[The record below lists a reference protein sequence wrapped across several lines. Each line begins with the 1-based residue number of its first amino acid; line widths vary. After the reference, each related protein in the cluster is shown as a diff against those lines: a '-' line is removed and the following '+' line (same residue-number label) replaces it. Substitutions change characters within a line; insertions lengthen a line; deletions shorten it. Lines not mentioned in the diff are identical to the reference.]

1 MVAVSFIGGTFAA
14 GAFFWAPSV
23 LVVPMQRDLGWSLT
37 EFFVAFTVRAVLASM
52 LMPLTGPW
60 LNGPRSARYL
70 AAVSALALAGSLAGV
85 GMVGR
90 IAWLGFI
97 PEVVQ
102 FYLVY
107 GVLGAVAWQGS
118 GFVLGTT
125 IVPKWFVLKRGRAM
139 GIAAVGT
146 GFGPALFPPLTQ
158 VLIDASGWRG
168 AWLGRG
174 LLALVVLVP
183 LMLLVRTRPED
194 IGLLPDGREPL
205 AGHAVASAAAEQN
218 LSRAESMRTLVFWLI
233 VVAVIMAGVGIQGF
247 QPHWAPYLVE
257 NHFSTTVVVLGI
269 SVYGLTSSIA
279 RFLWGLLAERYSV
292 RWLLVVETALTGASI
307 FLLIFGSSNAMVIA
321 FMVAAG
327 LTMGGFFIL
336 QPLLIAE
343 YFGRAHLGAVS
354 SAINPALTFA
364 GAFAPVLVA
373 ALRDGLGNYVA
384 AFFLMMATWYATSV
398 IFAVSRAPRLRAEE
412 IER

>member
-1 MVAVSFIGGTFAA
+1 VIVTISFVTGTFAS

-23 LVVPMQRDLGWSLT
+23 LVVPMQRELGWSLT
-37 EFFVAFTVRAVLASM
+37 EFFVAFTVRAVLASV

-60 LNGPRSARYL
+60 LDGPRSARYL
-70 AAVSALALAGSLAGV
+70 AVVSALALAVSLAGV
-85 GMVGR
+85 GMIGR
-90 IAWLGFI
+90 IAWLGFV
-97 PEVVQ
+97 PDVVQ
-102 FYLVY
+102 FYFVY
-107 GVLGAVAWQGS
+107 GVLGAIAWQGS
-118 GFVLGTT
+118 GYVLGTT

-158 VLIDASGWRG
+158 ALIDGSGWRG
-168 AWLGRG
+168 AWLG
-174 LLALVVLVP
+174 LSVLSLVILVP

-194 IGLLPDGREPL
+194 VGLLPDGRDAP
-205 AGHAVASAAAEQN
+205 AASDRSPAAAEQN
-218 LSRAESMRTLVFWLI
+218 LSREESMRTLVFWLI
-233 VVAVIMAGVGIQGF
+233 ALAVFVAGVGIQGF
-247 QPHWAPYLVE
+247 QPHWVPYLVE
-257 NHFSTTVVVLGI
+257 NDFSTTVAVLGI
-269 SVYGLTSSIA
+269 SVYGFSSSGA

-307 FLLIFGSSNAMVIA
+307 FLLIYVSSEVMVIA

-327 LTMGGFFIL
+327 LSMGGFFIL

-384 AFFLMMATWYATSV
+384 AFFLMMVTWYAASV
-398 IFAVSRAPRLRAEE
+398 IFAVSRSPQADRR
-412 IER
+412 RV